1 MLYKRILED
10 TIKSNLFKNQIIV
23 LYGPRQ
29 VGKTTLVRKIFDE
42 FPGKKVFYQGDIPS
56 ERRIFEEPEPSRIKY
71 EIGEAKL
78 VIIDEAQLITN
89 IGVTL
94 KVIYDRLPD
103 VQIIVTG
110 SSSFDLANK
119 IREPLTGRAL
129 EYMLYPL
136 SYEEVRNMRGNV
148 FMYQQFDKLMNYGW
162 YPRVLELDNESSK
175 QQLGLLQNNT
185 LYKDIFALEDIKKP
199 KILQDLVN
207 FLAINIGSVVRI
219 GSIAR
224 EIRTTEKTVERYIDI
239 LEKMFVIVKLP
250 TFSRNANNELRNGYK
265 IYFTDVGFRN
275 SIINKFGDVELR
287 MDKGLLFEN
296 FFILERI
303 KFLNNHQKFKKKY
316 FWQNYKQQEV
326 DYIEED
332 NGRLAV
338 FESKFETRKS
348 KAINIFQDEYTGL
361 VDSINIIHR
370 DNYNLFL
377 HSNA

>member
-1 MLYKRILED
+1 
-10 TIKSNLFKNQIIV
+10 
-23 LYGPRQ
+23 
-29 VGKTTLVRKIFDE
+29 
-42 FPGKKVFYQGDIPS
+42 
-56 ERRIFEEPEPSRIKY
+56 
-71 EIGEAKL
+71 
-78 VIIDEAQLITN
+78 
-89 IGVTL
+89 
-94 KVIYDRLPD
+94 
-103 VQIIVTG
+103 
-110 SSSFDLANK
+110 
-119 IREPLTGRAL
+119 
-129 EYMLYPL
+129 
-136 SYEEVRNMRGNV
+136 MRGNV